1 MRRFILASIFLVLGM
16 GASTAQT
23 TVDYQKPTV
32 LAAQQALDRL
42 GYDVGT
48 PDGAWGPKSRKA
60 MNELRA
66 AHGLPPADKVSG
78 SSLMLVHQLS
88 PGEGTL
94 PRPGFFLADPL
105 ARRAWLAE
113 HKNVASSQCPAKVGD
128 GRPLQNYP
136 PQMSSD
142 VNRLGQPGDQ
152 DWWSQ
157 TGEAI
162 MLAESNCMR
171 GDDKACSSIVDMASS
186 WAEANALQ
194 TKIPKTDERFE
205 NSKAGS
211 NYTLRDMI
219 IAYGLARQIVDVPPE
234 REAVILDWFKDRVDF
249 YYHLVNDDG
258 PIGEI
263 YSARSN
269 SHGLAHMMPALAFG
283 ILVGDR
289 SMMEPAIDSWRR
301 IMKGLRKDGSIP
313 TEMHRGAGWLHYS
326 TLQLTQL
333 IAINELTSSQ
343 GVVLNDASDHSRYSI
358 PHALSFILNA
368 LADFDVAEQYSKVN
382 FLPMDEYGPRVPV
395 TRGFHFGFLPTYAER
410 FGDDQNMQQLRA
422 EVVDDEI
429 CSSDAL
435 KSAHMQAGQLCASKK
450 PVALPDLIAAIHP
463 EPFNQMGYAGGCLQ
477 GTKDWHE
484 LLASTS
490 VETKTT
496 SAFDGGKCNFLLNG
510 LTSGA
515 MTDTFAQG
523 KGKVADGKIN
533 FESVKWASG
542 LRPAGEDFS
551 GWPLTITADN
561 QLAGQ
566 FPLYYLKDRDDPPL
580 LVTIDSSN
588 SPVFKDKIQG
598 AVDFMIDEHDHWT
611 GKLTISCT
619 KP

>member
-1 MRRFILASIFLVLGM
+1 MLRLILASIILVIGT
-16 GASTAQT
+16 GASLAQT

-32 LAAQQALDRL
+32 LAVQQALDRL

-66 AHGLPPADKVSG
+66 EHGLPPADTLSG
-78 SSLMLVHQLS
+78 SSLMLAHQLS
-88 PGEGTL
+88 PGDATL
-94 PRPGFFLADPL
+94 PRPGYFIADPL

-113 HKNVASSQCPAKVGD
+113 HENVASAQCPVKVGD
-128 GRPLQNYP
+128 GKPLQNYP
-136 PQMSSD
+136 PQVSSD

-152 DWWSQ
+152 DWWSE

-162 MLAESNCMR
+162 MLAESKCLR
-171 GDDKACSSIVDMASS
+171 GNDKACTSIVDMASA

-194 TKIPKTDERFE
+194 TKIPKSDERFE

-211 NYTLRDMI
+211 NYTLRDLI
-219 IAYGLARQIVDVPPE
+219 IGYGLARQIVDVPPD
-234 REAVILDWFKDRVDF
+234 REAMILDWFKDRVDF
-249 YYHLVNDDG
+249 YYHLMKDNG

-263 YSARSN
+263 YSARGN

-289 SMMEPAIDSWRR
+289 SMMEPAIESWRR
-301 IMKGLRKDGSIP
+301 IMKGLREDGSIP

-333 IAINELTSSQ
+333 VAINELAASQ
-343 GVVLNDASDHSRYSI
+343 GVVLNDPSDHSRYSI
-358 PHALSFILNA
+358 PHALTYILDA
-368 LADFDVAEQYSKVN
+368 LSDFDVAEQYSKVN
-382 FLPMDEYGPRVPV
+382 FLPMDEYGPRAPV

-410 FGDDQNMQQLRA
+410 FGDDENMQRLRA
-422 EVVDDEI
+422 EVVDEEI
-429 CSSDAL
+429 CSKDAL
-435 KSAHMQAGQLCASKK
+435 KSGHMQATQLCTSNK

-463 EPFNQMGYAGGCLQ
+463 EPFHQMGYAGGCLQ
-477 GTKDWHE
+477 GTKDWRE

-496 SAFDGGKCNFLLNG
+496 STFDGGKCIFFLKG
-510 LTSGA
+510 LTSGVI
-515 MTDTFAQG
+515 TDLFAQG
-523 KGKVADGKIN
+523 KATVSGGKVN
-533 FESVKWASG
+533 FDSIKWGRG
-542 LRPAGEDFS
+542 LRPDGEDLS

-580 LVTIDSSN
+580 VVTIDSSN
-588 SPVFKDKIQG
+588 SPVFTDKLRG
-598 AVDFMIDEHDHWT
+598 TADFMIDEHDHWT
-611 GKLTISCT
+611 GQLVISCV